1 MAHQRI
7 VIAAAALAGA
17 AMLTGCN
24 LLTIPRPFSTPA
36 ETPAPAAVQSL
47 PVPVPMPL
55 EGESPTSIYQRVAP
69 SVVYIETDWGT
80 GSGFVIE
87 VNGEK
92 YIVTNNH
99 VVSPFRVVRIALPDG
114 NELIDA
120 PVVDVDMLADLAVIG
135 PVETDAPPLV
145 LSQDVVTAVGS
156 PVYLIGYPGESEV
169 FPQPTLATGLLS
181 NIRRW
186 PAADLTYYQTDAST
200 VGGQSGG
207 VLVSGNDE
215 VIGVPT
221 FWFGTPGAFGLAL
234 SSADALPRVRQIIA
248 GEDSDGLGQ
257 RGTILDDTDDMQ
269 TLAVG
274 QTITGAID
282 YYGDNDVFLIE
293 LARGDVVDVA
303 VDSIH
308 IDPMVLMG
316 DESATEAD
324 LVSDDDSGRGV
335 FGTDALLTFE
345 AETSGTHVI
354 VVQNLSGNP
363 GAYLLSVRPGQL
375 D

>member
-1 MAHQRI
+1 MSKQNA
-7 VIAAAALAGA
+7 VVAMTALAGT
-17 AMLTGCN
+17 AMLTACS
-24 LLTIPRPFSTPA
+24 LLSIPRQFSRA
-36 ETPAPAAVQSL
+36 EAPPAPVQAA
-47 PVPVPMPL
+47 PVPIPL

-80 GSGFVIE
+80 GSGFVVE
-87 VNGEK
+87 ENGEK
-92 YIVTNNH
+92 YIVTNSH
-99 VVSPFRVVRIALPDG
+99 VVTPFREVRIALPDG

-120 PVVDVDMLADLAVIG
+120 PVVDVDLLADLAVIG
-135 PVETDAPPLV
+135 PVETDARSLE
-145 LSQDVVTAVGS
+145 LAMDVETAVGS

-186 PAADLTYYQTDAST
+186 PAANLTYYQTDAST

-207 VLVSGNDE
+207 VLVAANGD

-234 SSADALPRVRQIIA
+234 NSADALPRIRQIIA

-269 TLAVG
+269 TLSLG

-282 YYGDNDVFLIE
+282 YYGDNDVFRIE
-293 LARGDVVDVA
+293 LERGEVVDVA

-316 DESATEAD
+316 DEAATEAD

-345 AETSGTHVI
+345 AETSGNHVI
-354 VVQNLSGNP
+354 VVQNLGGNP
-363 GAYLLSVRPGQL
+363 GAYLLSVRPGNL
-375 D
+375 DE